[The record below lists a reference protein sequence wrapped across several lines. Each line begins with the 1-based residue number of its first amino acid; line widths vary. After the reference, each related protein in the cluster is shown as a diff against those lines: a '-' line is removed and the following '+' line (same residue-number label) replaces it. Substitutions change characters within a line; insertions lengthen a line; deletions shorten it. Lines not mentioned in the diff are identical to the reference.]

1 MKIQSITIFI
11 VKIPFKKNFNHGA
24 KIRKKSESL
33 IVKLTTDAGIVG
45 YGEGAPRFYVTGEKI
60 MDSVK
65 YIEKVLW
72 PKISK
77 INYLNLE
84 FDKYPMEALA
94 QIEHSLPNKKTR
106 GIIAWHSAIAAT
118 ELAIM
123 DCLLK
128 TQQKSLSDLLKPKR
142 HIVKYSGV
150 IGLGSVKESEI
161 LARKYKLLNIKQMK
175 IKIGR
180 NDDHERVKK
189 VRNILGNSASIRL
202 DANGIYTVKEALK
215 ILPIFEKYNI
225 SCIEQP
231 IKRNAWRN
239 LKKIKDSISV
249 PIMADE
255 SLVTIADAK
264 KLIKHKACDYLNL
277 RISKLG
283 GISKTLKIAQMA
295 KSSGLKL
302 QLGCLVGETAILSSV
317 GRFLAAYLDSIDF
330 IEGSFGTLL
339 LSEDISK
346 ENINFGFGGN
356 GQLLKGCGL
365 GVEISDKILFKY
377 STKIVELNKD

>member
-33 IVKLTTDAGIVG
+33 IVKLTTDTGIVG
-45 YGEGAPRFYVTGEKI
+45 YGEGAPRFYVTGEKTHNSA
-60 MDSVK
+60 M
-65 YIEKVLW
+65 YIEKFLW

-77 INYLNLE
+77 IEYLDLK
-84 FDKYPMEALA
+84 FDINPIKALI
-94 QIEHSLPNKKTR
+94 QIERSLPNKKTG
-106 GIIAWHSAIAAT
+106 GIIAWNSAITAI
-118 ELAIM
+118 ELAII

-128 TQQKSLSDLLKPKR
+128 TQRKSLSDLLKPKR

-161 LARKYKLLNIKQMK
+161 MARKYKSLNINQIK

-180 NDDHERVKK
+180 NDDYKRIKK
-189 VRNILGNSASIRL
+189 IRNILGDSASIRL
-202 DANGIYTVKEALK
+202 DANGIYTIKEALK
-215 ILPIFEKYNI
+215 ILPIFEKYKI
-225 SCIEQP
+225 SCVEQP
-231 IKRNAWRN
+231 IKRSAWRN
-239 LKKIKDSISV
+239 LKKIKDNIST

-255 SLVTIADAK
+255 SLVTIADARN
-264 KLIKHKACDYLNL
+264 LIKYKACDYLNL

-295 KSSGLKL
+295 KSSGFKL

-317 GRFLAAYLDSIDF
+317 GRFLAAYLNGPDF
-330 IEGSFGTLL
+330 VEGSFGTLL

-356 GQLLKGCGL
+356 AQLLKGYGF
-365 GVEISDKILFKY
+365 GIKINDKILFKY
-377 STKIVELNKD
+377 STRVMELNKN